1 MIGVN
6 QEKWEAGE
14 SMITNTNGGKLR
26 RPSSSYKKLLDRVTF
41 WIVYI
46 AWTVGYK
53 IVPYNV
59 TSVGIGRKNRLFG
72 GCVAETVLLLLLLS
86 ILLCQNRQVKG
97 PNKCKHE
104 ISDSLHYSIFF
115 ILFCYTKL
123 RADPLVNKDFFLFKF
138 FSIDSLSCSKVE
150 ATHVYTKSQHFKIF
164 LRIKLDA
171 PLSSADVKF
180 LLNQRRE
187 AKFVIASFLWASI
200 VVQSISK
207 LVCKGDC

>member
-72 GCVAETVLLLLLLS
+72 GCVAETIIIIV
-86 ILLCQNRQVKG
+86 IIN
-97 PNKCKHE
+97 
-104 ISDSLHYSIFF
+104 F
-115 ILFCYTKL
+115 IVSKSPSK
-123 RADPLVNKDFFLFKF
+123 RA
-138 FSIDSLSCSKVE
+138 
-150 ATHVYTKSQHFKIF
+150 Q
-164 LRIKLDA
+164 
-171 PLSSADVKF
+171 
-180 LLNQRRE
+180 
-187 AKFVIASFLWASI
+187 
-200 VVQSISK
+200 
-207 LVCKGDC
+207 